1 MRLSNKKNNA
11 MPVDET
17 QATLKSKARRSGKV
31 LSLAMSKKI
40 ALRKKKISQN
50 DREQPDLL
58 PFTSIDI
65 VPHEDFL
72 QDIGIMRLASRDQDD
87 DSIILPAADRYGV
100 LDKKERAD
108 VTPARNVDKL
118 DAPKKAPKGRHQ
130 ESRDED
136 EEEEYSIASYSL
148 DTDLTEQGGCVKI
161 IDGIFMCLDP
171 IPEDL
176 ERIDNTGT
184 YSFETNGSSY

>member
-118 DAPKKAPKGRHQ
+118 DAPKRLLKVDIKNQ
-130 ESRDED
+130 EMKTRKRN
-136 EEEEYSIASYSL
+136 IVL
-148 DTDLTEQGGCVKI
+148 H
-161 IDGIFMCLDP
+161 P
-171 IPEDL
+171 IVWTP
-176 ERIDNTGT
+176 I
-184 YSFETNGSSY
+184 